1 LYGSLVYAGSWPAGQ
16 SWDEDYYQPLN
27 DLRTIESGVSCET
40 FGSSPSQT
48 VSDFDTLFAPE
59 DPPTFGGYSVL
70 ESQNN
75 VSSGFIPWFT
85 NSGGQVEGYYGPD
98 GQLAFYYGGRP
109 SLEDALVNDQFAPDV
124 DGESAVGFMGR
135 GGPAGWSAQDIVS
148 RMAPP
153 SPTEVLT
160 ALAAAGRNPADI
172 TLPTVGTE
180 ASGEE
185 DDVVAAGGS
194 GASGSTPSG
203 ASLSGSGSD
212 TTENHDNPTFGAEK
226 NASTTVATAS
236 GGLAPANSVASASAA
251 STSASAPSSTSSLKP
266 EDDGGGATASGSHE
280 SPVGA
285 FFYNLFVVQGGQA
298 VTALSEGLYAVA
310 TSPEARQS
318 FGQTWQS
325 SRVKPLADRLV
336 GKAELRGTMNEIADT
351 NDPRLAYYVFED
363 MIGANAVEA
372 AYGVDLTAK
381 ELEGGLF
388 DGGERT
394 QYLLNGGSAFLG
406 SAAFGLGMVSEAT
419 GLTFKIG
426 PAKPAPPNAGGSA
439 VPPVEGSNARV
450 RSANPV
456 AAPVTRPI
464 SELREAGL
472 KDAHHVIQDAAVRD
486 LPGYSTQVAPGVQL
500 PGPSTARG
508 TPHYSATQVQ
518 RQPGGGTYAAERRI
532 GYKALRRGGLCE
544 AEARQA
550 IQEADGYFSAIGV
563 GPGTS
568 TRIPGNR

>member
-1 LYGSLVYAGSWPAGQ
+1 MTRARPTSDACPFCLRPYSSSENDDGIYNNGSTFSNTVVRELYGSLVYAGSWPAGQ

-27 DLRTIESGVSCET
+27 DLRTIETGDPESGVSCET

-212 TTENHDNPTFGAEK
+212 TTENLDNPTFGAEK
-226 NASTTVATAS
+226 NASTTVATAAPATS
-236 GGLAPANSVASASAA
+236 VSSTSATLAPSTAPNSAAVSSTSTPSNDGTSAALSSLQPGDDEGGGNTAGSHEAPASAA
-251 STSASAPSSTSSLKP
+251 SDKFPAQPDP
-266 EDDGGGATASGSHE
+266 
-280 SPVGA
+280 
-285 FFYNLFVVQGGQA
+285 
-298 VTALSEGLYAVA
+298 
-310 TSPEARQS
+310 
-318 FGQTWQS
+318 QT
-325 SRVKPLADRLV
+325 LAQ
-336 GKAELRGTMNEIADT
+336 E
-351 NDPRLAYYVFED
+351 YVE
-363 MIGANAVEA
+363 
-372 AYGVDLTAK
+372 T
-381 ELEGGLF
+381 F
-388 DGGERT
+388 DGQDT
-394 QYLLNGGSAFLG
+394 VY
-406 SAAFGLGMVSEAT
+406 
-419 GLTFKIG
+419 
-426 PAKPAPPNAGGSA
+426 
-439 VPPVEGSNARV
+439 VP
-450 RSANPV
+450 
-456 AAPVTRPI
+456 
-464 SELREAGL
+464 
-472 KDAHHVIQDAAVRD
+472 
-486 LPGYSTQVAPGVQL
+486 
-500 PGPSTARG
+500 
-508 TPHYSATQVQ
+508 
-518 RQPGGGTYAAERRI
+518 
-532 GYKALRRGGLCE
+532 
-544 AEARQA
+544 
-550 IQEADGYFSAIGV
+550 QEA
-563 GPGTS
+563 
-568 TRIPGNR
+568 